1 MGISFCHLFINLF
14 LFYSICLVVQ
24 IKGEFLEDQGDQ
36 KDQEFQGDQEFLE
49 DQKNQEFLEMSLIE
63 HITELRKRLLWS
75 FLYVIIIFVFC
86 FYFAD
91 ILFAFLARPLVNL
104 MDLEKGQG
112 FIYTALQEA
121 FFTELKIA
129 FFFSLFFAFPLI
141 AIQIW
146 KFIAPG
152 LYKNEKKAFLP
163 FLIAT
168 PILFFAG
175 GAMVYYLISPIAWK
189 FFMSYQNLNSSGV
202 PIRLEAKMGEYLSL
216 MMRFIF
222 AFGLAFQLPVV
233 LGLMAK
239 VGIVDYRSLKK
250 FRKYAI
256 VMAFLAAA
264 FLTPP
269 DPFSQISL
277 ALPIIFLYEISI
289 YIAKIIQKNK
299 EKNDA

>member
-1 MGISFCHLFINLF
+1 MT
-14 LFYSICLVVQ
+14 
-24 IKGEFLEDQGDQ
+24 
-36 KDQEFQGDQEFLE
+36 
-49 DQKNQEFLEMSLIE
+49 NQEFKEMSLID
-63 HITELRKRLLWS
+63 HLTELRKRLLWS
-75 FLYVIIIFVFC
+75 FVYIIIIFIVC
-86 FYFAD
+86 FYFATD
-91 ILFAFLARPLVNL
+91 LFYFLAKPLVNL
-104 MDLEKGQG
+104 LQTDKGQG

-129 FFFSLFFAFPLI
+129 FFFALFFAFPLI

-152 LYKNEKKAFLP
+152 LYKNEKNAFLP

-175 GAMVYYLISPIAWK
+175 GAMVYYLIAPIAWN
-189 FFMSYQNLNSSGV
+189 FFLSYQNMSDSGV

-239 VGIVDYRSLKK
+239 VGIVNHTSLKK

-256 VMAFLAAA
+256 VIAFLAAA

-269 DPFSQISL
+269 DPFSQLSL
-277 ALPIIFLYEISI
+277 ALPIVVLYEISI
-289 YIAKIIQKNK
+289 YIAKLIQKNK
-299 EKNDA
+299 DDN

>member
-1 MGISFCHLFINLF
+1 MTNNNL
-14 LFYSICLVVQ
+14 
-24 IKGEFLEDQGDQ
+24 E
-36 KDQEFQGDQEFLE
+36 
-49 DQKNQEFLEMSLIE
+49 EMSLIE
-63 HITELRKRLLWS
+63 HLTELRKRLLWS
-75 FLYVIIIFVFC
+75 FLYILIVFIIW
-86 FYFAD
+86 FYFAE
-91 ILFAFLARPLVNL
+91 ILFAFLAFPLVNL
-104 MDLEKGQG
+104 LDTENGQG

-129 FFFSLFFAFPLI
+129 FFFALFFSFPLI

-152 LYKNEKKAFLP
+152 LYTKEKKAFLP

-175 GAMVYYLISPIAWK
+175 GSMVYYVIAPLAWK
-189 FFMSYQNLNSSGV
+189 FFLSYQNLNTSGV

-222 AFGLAFQLPVV
+222 AFGLAFQLPVI
-233 LGLMAK
+233 LGLLAK
-239 VGIVDYRSLKK
+239 VGIVEYQTLKN

-256 VMAFLAAA
+256 VIAFLSAA

-277 ALPIIFLYEISI
+277 ALPIIILYEVSI
-289 YIAKIIQKNK
+289 YIAKIIQKNRK
-299 EKNDA
+299 EQDKDNEDA

>member
-1 MGISFCHLFINLF
+1 MSNNNF
-14 LFYSICLVVQ
+14 
-24 IKGEFLEDQGDQ
+24 E
-36 KDQEFQGDQEFLE
+36 
-49 DQKNQEFLEMSLIE
+49 EMSLID

-75 FLYVIIIFVFC
+75 FLYIIIIFIIC
-86 FYFAD
+86 FYFANQ
-91 ILFAFLARPLVNL
+91 LFLFLAAPLVNL
-104 MDLEKGQG
+104 LDIKNGQG

-129 FFFSLFFAFPLI
+129 LFFALFFSFPLI
-141 AIQIW
+141 SIQIW

-152 LYKNEKKAFLP
+152 LYKKEKKAFLP
-163 FLIAT
+163 FLVAT

-175 GAMVYYLISPIAWK
+175 GSMVYYLISPIAWK
-189 FFMSYQNLNSSGV
+189 FFLSYQNINSSGV

-233 LGLMAK
+233 LGLLAK
-239 VGIVDYRSLKK
+239 VNLVTHTSLKK

-277 ALPIIFLYEISI
+277 ALPIIILYEISI
-289 YIAKIIQKNK
+289 YIAKIIQRNK
-299 EKNDA
+299 HDNEEDNDNNENTL

>member
-1 MGISFCHLFINLF
+1 MN
-14 LFYSICLVVQ
+14 
-24 IKGEFLEDQGDQ
+24 
-36 KDQEFQGDQEFLE
+36 
-49 DQKNQEFLEMSLIE
+49 NQEFKEMSLID
-63 HITELRKRLLWS
+63 HLTELRKRLLWS
-75 FLYVIIIFVFC
+75 FIYIIIIFVIC
-86 FYFAD
+86 FYFASD
-91 ILFAFLARPLVNL
+91 LFYFLAKPLVSL
-104 MDLEKGQG
+104 LQTDKGQG

-129 FFFSLFFAFPLI
+129 FFFALFFAFPLI

-146 KFIAPG
+146 KFVAPG
-152 LYKNEKKAFLP
+152 LYKHEKNAFLP
-163 FLIAT
+163 FLMAT

-175 GAMVYYLISPIAWK
+175 GAMVYYLIAPLAWN
-189 FFMSYQNLNSSGV
+189 FFLSYQNMSDSGV

-239 VGIVDYRSLKK
+239 VGIVTYTSLQK

-256 VMAFLAAA
+256 VIAFLSAA

-277 ALPIIFLYEISI
+277 ALPIIILYEISI

-299 EKNDA
+299 KDD

>member
-1 MGISFCHLFINLF
+1 MSESSF
-14 LFYSICLVVQ
+14 
-24 IKGEFLEDQGDQ
+24 K
-36 KDQEFQGDQEFLE
+36 
-49 DQKNQEFLEMSLIE
+49 EMSLID

-75 FLYVIIIFVFC
+75 FVYIILIFIVC

-91 ILFAFLARPLVNL
+91 SLFGFLAAPLVNL
-104 MDLEKGQG
+104 MDTENGQG

-121 FFTELKIA
+121 FFTELKIS
-129 FFFSLFFAFPLI
+129 FFFALFFSFPLI

-152 LYKNEKKAFLP
+152 LYKNEKNAFLP

-175 GAMVYYLISPIAWK
+175 GSLVYYVISPVAWK
-189 FFMSYQNLNSSGV
+189 FFLSYQNLNSSGI

-233 LGLMAK
+233 LGLLAK
-239 VGIVDYRSLKK
+239 AILVTYQKLKK

-256 VMAFLAAA
+256 VMAFLSAA

-277 ALPIIFLYEISI
+277 ALPIIILYEISI

-299 EKNDA
+299 KNNIKDND

>member
-1 MGISFCHLFINLF
+1 MNT
-14 LFYSICLVVQ
+14 
-24 IKGEFLEDQGDQ
+24 
-36 KDQEFQGDQEFLE
+36 
-49 DQKNQEFLEMSLIE
+49 KNQLEEMSLID
-63 HITELRKRLLWS
+63 HLTELRKRLLWS
-75 FLYVIIIFVFC
+75 FVYIIIIFCIC
-86 FYFAD
+86 FYFASD
-91 ILFAFLARPLVNL
+91 LFYFLAKPLVSL
-104 MDLEKGQG
+104 LQTDKGQG

-129 FFFSLFFAFPLI
+129 FFFALFFAFPLI

-152 LYKNEKKAFLP
+152 LYKHEKNAFLP

-175 GAMVYYLISPIAWK
+175 GAMVYYLIAPLAWN
-189 FFMSYQNLNSSGV
+189 FFLSYQNMSNSGV

-239 VGIVDYRSLKK
+239 VGIVTHTSLKK

-256 VMAFLAAA
+256 VIAFLSAA

-277 ALPIIFLYEISI
+277 ALPIILLYEISI

-299 EKNDA
+299 NDD

>member
-1 MGISFCHLFINLF
+1 MSSN
-14 LFYSICLVVQ
+14 
-24 IKGEFLEDQGDQ
+24 
-36 KDQEFQGDQEFLE
+36 
-49 DQKNQEFLEMSLIE
+49 NQFEEMSLID
-63 HITELRKRLLWS
+63 HLAELRKRLLWS
-75 FLYVIIIFVFC
+75 FFYIIIIFFIC
-86 FYFAD
+86 FYFASD
-91 ILFAFLARPLVNL
+91 LFYFLAKPLVSL
-104 MDLEKGQG
+104 LQIDKGQG

-152 LYKNEKKAFLP
+152 LFKKEKKAFLP
-163 FLIAT
+163 FLVAT

-175 GAMVYYLISPIAWK
+175 GAMVYYLIAPLAWS
-189 FFMSYQNLNSSGV
+189 FFLSYQNMSDIGV

-222 AFGLAFQLPVV
+222 AFGFAFQLPVV
-233 LGLMAK
+233 LGLLAK
-239 VGIVDYRSLKK
+239 VGIVTYQSLIK
-250 FRKYAI
+250 FRKYAVVI
-256 VMAFLAAA
+256 AFLAAA

-277 ALPIIFLYEISI
+277 ALPIILLYEISI

-299 EKNDA
+299 KDK

>member
-1 MGISFCHLFINLF
+1 MT
-14 LFYSICLVVQ
+14 
-24 IKGEFLEDQGDQ
+24 
-36 KDQEFQGDQEFLE
+36 
-49 DQKNQEFLEMSLIE
+49 NQEFKEMSLID
-63 HITELRKRLLWS
+63 HLTELRKRLLWS
-75 FLYVIIIFVFC
+75 FIYIIIIFVIC
-86 FYFAD
+86 FYFASD
-91 ILFAFLARPLVNL
+91 LFYFLAKPLVSL
-104 MDLEKGQG
+104 LQTDKGQG

-129 FFFSLFFAFPLI
+129 FFFALFFAFPLI

-146 KFIAPG
+146 KFVAPG
-152 LYKNEKKAFLP
+152 LYKHEKNAFLP
-163 FLIAT
+163 FLMAT

-175 GAMVYYLISPIAWK
+175 GAMVYYLIAPLAWN
-189 FFMSYQNLNSSGV
+189 FFLSYQNMSDSGV

-239 VGIVDYRSLKK
+239 VGIVTYTSLQK

-256 VMAFLAAA
+256 VIAFLSAA

-277 ALPIIFLYEISI
+277 ALPIIILYEISI
-289 YIAKIIQKNK
+289 YIAKIIKKNK
-299 EKNDA
+299 KDD

>member
-1 MGISFCHLFINLF
+1 MAKKNL
-14 LFYSICLVVQ
+14 
-24 IKGEFLEDQGDQ
+24 E
-36 KDQEFQGDQEFLE
+36 
-49 DQKNQEFLEMSLIE
+49 EMSLID

-75 FLYVIIIFVFC
+75 IVYIIIIFIIC

-91 ILFAFLARPLVNL
+91 QLFAFLAAPLVNL
-104 MDLEKGQG
+104 LDTDNGQG

-121 FFTELKIA
+121 FFTELKIS
-129 FFFSLFFAFPLI
+129 FFFALFFSFPLI

-152 LYKNEKKAFLP
+152 LFKNEKKAFLP

-175 GAMVYYLISPIAWK
+175 GSMVYYLISPIAWK
-189 FFMSYQNLNSSGV
+189 FFLSYQNLNSTGI

-233 LGLMAK
+233 LGLLAK
-239 VGIVDYRSLKK
+239 ANLVTYLTLKK
-250 FRKYAI
+250 YRKYAI
-256 VMAFLAAA
+256 VIAFLAAA

-277 ALPIIFLYEISI
+277 ALPIIILYEISI
-289 YIAKIIQKNK
+289 YIARLIQRNKTNNSEEDKNI
-299 EKNDA
+299 

>member
-1 MGISFCHLFINLF
+1 MT
-14 LFYSICLVVQ
+14 
-24 IKGEFLEDQGDQ
+24 
-36 KDQEFQGDQEFLE
+36 
-49 DQKNQEFLEMSLIE
+49 NQEFKEMSLID
-63 HITELRKRLLWS
+63 HLTELRKRLLWS
-75 FLYVIIIFVFC
+75 FIYIIIIFVIC
-86 FYFAD
+86 FYFASD
-91 ILFAFLARPLVNL
+91 LFYFLAKPLVSL
-104 MDLEKGQG
+104 LQTDKGQG

-129 FFFSLFFAFPLI
+129 FFFALFFAFPLI

-146 KFIAPG
+146 KFVAPG
-152 LYKNEKKAFLP
+152 LYKHEKNAFLP
-163 FLIAT
+163 FLMAT

-175 GAMVYYLISPIAWK
+175 GAMVYYLIAPLAWN
-189 FFMSYQNLNSSGV
+189 FFLSYQNMSDSGV

-239 VGIVDYRSLKK
+239 VGIVTYTSLQK

-256 VMAFLAAA
+256 VIAFLSAA

-277 ALPIIFLYEISI
+277 ALPIIILYEISI

-299 EKNDA
+299 VDD

>member
-1 MGISFCHLFINLF
+1 MT
-14 LFYSICLVVQ
+14 
-24 IKGEFLEDQGDQ
+24 
-36 KDQEFQGDQEFLE
+36 
-49 DQKNQEFLEMSLIE
+49 NQEFKEMSLID
-63 HITELRKRLLWS
+63 HLTELRKRLLWS
-75 FLYVIIIFVFC
+75 FVYIIIIFIVC
-86 FYFAD
+86 FYFATD
-91 ILFAFLARPLVNL
+91 LFYFLAKPLVNL
-104 MDLEKGQG
+104 LQTDKGQG

-129 FFFSLFFAFPLI
+129 FFFALFFAFPLI

-152 LYKNEKKAFLP
+152 LYKNEKNAFLP

-175 GAMVYYLISPIAWK
+175 GAMVYYLIAPVAWN
-189 FFMSYQNLNSSGV
+189 FFLSYQNMSDSGV

-239 VGIVDYRSLKK
+239 VGIVNHTSLKK

-256 VMAFLAAA
+256 VIAFLAAA

-277 ALPIIFLYEISI
+277 AFPIIILYEISI
-289 YIAKIIQKNK
+289 YIAKLIQKK
-299 EKNDA
+299 KSKD

>member
-1 MGISFCHLFINLF
+1 MNS
-14 LFYSICLVVQ
+14 
-24 IKGEFLEDQGDQ
+24 
-36 KDQEFQGDQEFLE
+36 
-49 DQKNQEFLEMSLIE
+49 KNDKLQEMSLID

-75 FLYVIIIFVFC
+75 FLYLLIVFVIC

-91 ILFAFLARPLVNL
+91 SLFAFLAKPLVNL
-104 MDLEKGQG
+104 LDTESGQG

-129 FFFSLFFAFPLI
+129 FFFALFFSFPLI

-152 LYKNEKKAFLP
+152 LYNKEKKAFLP

-175 GAMVYYLISPIAWK
+175 GSMVYYLIAPLAWK
-189 FFMSYQNLNSSGV
+189 FFLSYQNINSTGI
-202 PIRLEAKMGEYLSL
+202 PIRLEAKMGEYLAL

-233 LGLMAK
+233 ISLLAK
-239 VGIVDYRSLKK
+239 ASLVSYESLKK

-256 VMAFLAAA
+256 VSAFLAAA

-277 ALPIIFLYEISI
+277 ALPIILLYEISI
-289 YIAKIIQKNK
+289 YLAKMI
-299 EKNDA
+299 EKNRDK

>member
-1 MGISFCHLFINLF
+1 MNNP
-14 LFYSICLVVQ
+14 
-24 IKGEFLEDQGDQ
+24 EF
-36 KDQEFQGDQEFLE
+36 K
-49 DQKNQEFLEMSLIE
+49 EMSLID
-63 HITELRKRLLWS
+63 HLTELRKRLLWS
-75 FLYVIIIFVFC
+75 FIYIIIIFLIC
-86 FYFAD
+86 FYFASD
-91 ILFAFLARPLVNL
+91 LFYFLAKPLVNL
-104 MDLEKGQG
+104 LKVDEGQG

-129 FFFSLFFAFPLI
+129 FFFALFFAFPLI

-152 LYKNEKKAFLP
+152 LYRHEKNAFLP

-175 GAMVYYLISPIAWK
+175 GAMVYYLIAPLAWN
-189 FFMSYQNLNSSGV
+189 FFLSYQNMSSAGV

-239 VGIVDYRSLKK
+239 VGIVNHESLKK

-256 VMAFLAAA
+256 VIAFLSAA

-277 ALPIIFLYEISI
+277 ALPIILLYEVSI

-299 EKNDA
+299 QDD

>member
-1 MGISFCHLFINLF
+1 MSKENQLEEMTLIDHL
-14 LFYSICLVVQ
+14 
-24 IKGEFLEDQGDQ
+24 
-36 KDQEFQGDQEFLE
+36 
-49 DQKNQEFLEMSLIE
+49 
-63 HITELRKRLLWS
+63 TELRKRLLWS
-75 FLYVIIIFVFC
+75 FIYIIIIFVIC
-86 FYFAD
+86 FYFD
-91 ILFAFLARPLVNL
+91 SDLFYFLATPLVNL
-104 MDLEKGQG
+104 LQVDKGQG

-129 FFFSLFFAFPLI
+129 FFFALFFAFPLI

-152 LYKNEKKAFLP
+152 LYRHEKNAFLP

-175 GAMVYYLISPIAWK
+175 GAMVYYLIAPLAWN
-189 FFMSYQNLNSSGV
+189 FFLSYQNMSSSGV

-239 VGIVDYRSLKK
+239 VGIVNYQSLKK

-256 VMAFLAAA
+256 VIAFLSAA

-277 ALPIIFLYEISI
+277 ALPIILLYEVSI

-299 EKNDA
+299 QDDQKNKQDD

>member
-1 MGISFCHLFINLF
+1 MTNP
-14 LFYSICLVVQ
+14 
-24 IKGEFLEDQGDQ
+24 EF
-36 KDQEFQGDQEFLE
+36 K
-49 DQKNQEFLEMSLIE
+49 EMSLID
-63 HITELRKRLLWS
+63 HLTELRKRLLWS
-75 FLYVIIIFVFC
+75 FLYIIIIFLIC
-86 FYFAD
+86 FYFASD
-91 ILFAFLARPLVNL
+91 LFYFLAKPLVNL
-104 MDLEKGQG
+104 LSTDKGQG

-152 LYKNEKKAFLP
+152 LYKHEKNAFLP
-163 FLIAT
+163 FLVAT

-175 GAMVYYLISPIAWK
+175 GAMVYYLIAPLAWN
-189 FFMSYQNLNSSGV
+189 FFLSYQNMGDTGV

-239 VGIVDYRSLKK
+239 VGIVDHITLKK

-256 VMAFLAAA
+256 VIAFLSAA

-277 ALPIIFLYEISI
+277 ALPIILLYEISI

-299 EKNDA
+299 RED

>member
-1 MGISFCHLFINLF
+1 MNANNTKLR
-14 LFYSICLVVQ
+14 
-24 IKGEFLEDQGDQ
+24 
-36 KDQEFQGDQEFLE
+36 
-49 DQKNQEFLEMSLIE
+49 EMSLID

-75 FLYVIIIFVFC
+75 FFYIIIVFIIC

-91 ILFAFLARPLVNL
+91 NLFAFLAKPLLNL
-104 MDLEKGQG
+104 MDTEKGQG

-129 FFFSLFFAFPLI
+129 FFFALFFSFPLI

-168 PILFFAG
+168 PVLFFAG
-175 GAMVYYLISPIAWK
+175 GSLVYYLIAPIAWK
-189 FFMSYQNLNSSGV
+189 FFISYQNVNSTGI
-202 PIRLEAKMGEYLSL
+202 PKRLEAKMSEYLSL

-233 LGLMAK
+233 ISLLAK
-239 VGIVDYRSLKK
+239 ANLVTHSTLKK

-256 VMAFLAAA
+256 VIAFLSAA

-277 ALPIIFLYEISI
+277 ALPIILLYEISI
-289 YIAKIIQKNK
+289 YLAKIIQKNK
-299 EKNDA
+299 KD

>member
-1 MGISFCHLFINLF
+1 MKL
-14 LFYSICLVVQ
+14 
-24 IKGEFLEDQGDQ
+24 
-36 KDQEFQGDQEFLE
+36 
-49 DQKNQEFLEMSLIE
+49 KNQKLEEMTLID
-63 HITELRKRLLWS
+63 HLTELRKRLLWS
-75 FLYVIIIFVFC
+75 FFYIIIVFFFC
-86 FYFAD
+86 FYFASE
-91 ILFAFLARPLVNL
+91 LFFFLAQPLVNL
-104 MDLEKGQG
+104 MDTENGQG

-129 FFFSLFFAFPLI
+129 FFFALFFSFPLI

-152 LYKNEKKAFLP
+152 LYKNEKTAFLP
-163 FLIAT
+163 FLFAT

-175 GAMVYYLISPIAWK
+175 GAMVYYFIAPVAWK
-189 FFMSYQNLNSSGV
+189 FFMSYQNLSSTGI
-202 PIRLEAKMGEYLSL
+202 PIRLEAKMGEYLGL

-233 LGLMAK
+233 ITLLAK
-239 VGIVDYRSLKK
+239 ANLVTHESLKK

-256 VMAFLAAA
+256 VIAFLSAA

-289 YIAKIIQKNK
+289 FLVKRIQSNKKNNK
-299 EKNDA
+299 

>member
-1 MGISFCHLFINLF
+1 MT
-14 LFYSICLVVQ
+14 
-24 IKGEFLEDQGDQ
+24 
-36 KDQEFQGDQEFLE
+36 
-49 DQKNQEFLEMSLIE
+49 NQEFKEMSLID
-63 HITELRKRLLWS
+63 HLTELRKRLLWS
-75 FLYVIIIFVFC
+75 FVYIIIIFIAC
-86 FYFAD
+86 FYFASD
-91 ILFAFLARPLVNL
+91 LFYFLAKPLVNL
-104 MDLEKGQG
+104 LQTDKGQG

-129 FFFSLFFAFPLI
+129 FFFALFFAFPLI

-152 LYKNEKKAFLP
+152 LYKNEKNAFLP

-175 GAMVYYLISPIAWK
+175 GAMVYYLIAPLAWN
-189 FFMSYQNLNSSGV
+189 FFLSYQNMSDTGV

-239 VGIVDYRSLKK
+239 VGIVNHTSLKK

-256 VMAFLAAA
+256 VIAFLAAA

-277 ALPIIFLYEISI
+277 ALPIILLYEVSI

-299 EKNDA
+299 RED

>member
-1 MGISFCHLFINLF
+1 MDDSK
-14 LFYSICLVVQ
+14 S
-24 IKGEFLEDQGDQ
+24 KP
-36 KDQEFQGDQEFLE
+36 K
-49 DQKNQEFLEMSLIE
+49 EMSLID

-75 FLYVIIIFVFC
+75 FVYLIIIFIIC
-86 FYFAD
+86 FYFAEN
-91 ILFAFLARPLVNL
+91 LFAFLARPLV
-104 MDLEKGQG
+104 DLLDTDNGQG

-121 FFTELKIA
+121 FFTELRIA
-129 FFFSLFFAFPLI
+129 FFFALFFSFPLI

-146 KFIAPG
+146 KFLAPG
-152 LYKNEKKAFLP
+152 LYNNERKAFLP

-168 PILFFAG
+168 PVLFFAG
-175 GAMVYYLISPIAWK
+175 GSMVYYLIAPVAWK
-189 FFMSYQNLNSSGV
+189 FFLSYQNMNSTGI
-202 PIRLEAKMGEYLSL
+202 PIRLEAKMGEYLNL

-233 LGLMAK
+233 ITLLAK
-239 VGIVDYRSLKK
+239 AKLVTYETLRK

-256 VMAFLAAA
+256 VIAFLAAA

-289 YIAKIIQKNK
+289 YLAKIIEKNK
-299 EKNDA
+299 NE

>member
-1 MGISFCHLFINLF
+1 M
-14 LFYSICLVVQ
+14 
-24 IKGEFLEDQGDQ
+24 K
-36 KDQEFQGDQEFLE
+36 K
-49 DQKNQEFLEMSLIE
+49 KMNQSKTKLQEMSLID

-75 FLYVIIIFVFC
+75 FLYIILIFIIC

-91 ILFAFLARPLVNL
+91 DLFAFLAKPLVNL
-104 MDLEKGQG
+104 MDTENGQG

-129 FFFSLFFAFPLI
+129 FFFALFFAFPLI

-152 LYKNEKKAFLP
+152 LYKNEKNAFLP
-163 FLIAT
+163 FLFAT

-175 GAMVYYLISPIAWK
+175 GAMVYYFIAPIAWK
-189 FFMSYQNLNSSGV
+189 FFLSYQNMNSSGI
-202 PIRLEAKMGEYLSL
+202 PIRLEAKMGEYLAL

-233 LGLMAK
+233 ITLLAK
-239 VGIVDYRSLKK
+239 ANLVSYLSLKK

-256 VMAFLAAA
+256 VIAFLSAA

-277 ALPIIFLYEISI
+277 ALPIIILYEISI
-289 YIAKIIQKNK
+289 YLAKIIQKNNK
-299 EKNDA
+299 KND

>member
-1 MGISFCHLFINLF
+1 MTNNNL
-14 LFYSICLVVQ
+14 
-24 IKGEFLEDQGDQ
+24 E
-36 KDQEFQGDQEFLE
+36 
-49 DQKNQEFLEMSLIE
+49 EMSLIE
-63 HITELRKRLLWS
+63 HLTELRKRLLWS
-75 FLYVIIIFVFC
+75 FLYILIVFVIC
-86 FYFAD
+86 FYFAEK
-91 ILFAFLARPLVNL
+91 LFSFLAFPLVNL
-104 MDLEKGQG
+104 LDTENGQG

-129 FFFSLFFAFPLI
+129 FFFALFFSFPLI

-152 LYKNEKKAFLP
+152 LYTKEKRAFLP

-175 GAMVYYLISPIAWK
+175 GSMVYYIIAPLAWK
-189 FFMSYQNLNSSGV
+189 FFLSYQNLNTSGV

-239 VGIVDYRSLKK
+239 ANLVTYTSLKK

-256 VMAFLAAA
+256 VMAFLSAA

-289 YIAKIIQKNK
+289 YIAKIIQKNRK
-299 EKNDA
+299 EQDKENEDA

>member
-1 MGISFCHLFINLF
+1 MNKQNL
-14 LFYSICLVVQ
+14 
-24 IKGEFLEDQGDQ
+24 E
-36 KDQEFQGDQEFLE
+36 
-49 DQKNQEFLEMSLIE
+49 EMSLID
-63 HITELRKRLLWS
+63 HITELRKRLIWS
-75 FLYVIIIFVFC
+75 FVYILIVFVIC

-91 ILFAFLARPLVNL
+91 ELFSFLAYPLIKLLDIEN
-104 MDLEKGQG
+104 GQG

-129 FFFSLFFAFPLI
+129 FFFALFFSFPLVSM
-141 AIQIW
+141 QIW

-163 FLIAT
+163 FLVAT
-168 PILFFAG
+168 PVLFFAG
-175 GAMVYYLISPIAWK
+175 GSMVYYLIAPLAWK
-189 FFMSYQNLNSSGV
+189 FFLSYQNLNSSGI

-233 LGLMAK
+233 LGLLAK
-239 VGIVDYRSLKK
+239 ANLVSYISLKK
-250 FRKYAI
+250 FRKYAVVI
-256 VMAFLAAA
+256 AFLAAA

-277 ALPIIFLYEISI
+277 ALPIIILYEISI
-289 YIAKIIQKNK
+289 FIAKRIQKNQK
-299 EKNDA
+299 TNNESNNEDNN

>member
-1 MGISFCHLFINLF
+1 MNA
-14 LFYSICLVVQ
+14 
-24 IKGEFLEDQGDQ
+24 
-36 KDQEFQGDQEFLE
+36 
-49 DQKNQEFLEMSLIE
+49 KNQLEEMSLID
-63 HITELRKRLLWS
+63 HLTELRKRLLWS
-75 FLYVIIIFVFC
+75 FIYIISIFCVC
-86 FYFAD
+86 FYFAGD
-91 ILFAFLARPLVNL
+91 LFYFLAKPLVNL
-104 MDLEKGQG
+104 LNVEEGQG

-129 FFFSLFFAFPLI
+129 FFFALFFAFPLI

-152 LYKNEKKAFLP
+152 LYKHEKNAFLP

-175 GAMVYYLISPIAWK
+175 GAMVYYLIAPLAWN
-189 FFMSYQNLNSSGV
+189 FFLSYQNMGSSGV

-222 AFGLAFQLPVV
+222 AFGLAFQLPVA

-239 VGIVDYRSLKK
+239 VGIVTHTSLKK

-256 VMAFLAAA
+256 VIAFLAAA

-277 ALPIIFLYEISI
+277 ALPIILLYEISI

-299 EKNDA
+299 SDD

>member
-1 MGISFCHLFINLF
+1 MT
-14 LFYSICLVVQ
+14 
-24 IKGEFLEDQGDQ
+24 ED
-36 KDQEFQGDQEFLE
+36 KFE
-49 DQKNQEFLEMSLIE
+49 EMSLIE
-63 HITELRKRLLWS
+63 HLTELRKRLLWS
-75 FLYVIIIFVFC
+75 FLYILIIFLIC
-86 FYFAD
+86 FYYAD
-91 ILFAFLARPLVNL
+91 ELFSFLAKPLV
-104 MDLEKGQG
+104 DLLDTDNGQG

-129 FFFSLFFAFPLI
+129 FFFALFFAFPLI

-146 KFIAPG
+146 RFIAPG
-152 LYKNEKKAFLP
+152 LYKKEKRAFLP
-163 FLIAT
+163 YLIAT

-175 GAMVYYLISPIAWK
+175 GSMVYYIISPIAWS
-189 FFMSYQNLNSSGV
+189 FFLSYQNIDTGGV

-233 LGLMAK
+233 LSLMAR
-239 VGIVDYRSLKK
+239 VGIVTHESLKK

-256 VMAFLAAA
+256 VIAFLAAA

-277 ALPIIFLYEISI
+277 ALPIIILYEISI
-289 YIAKIIQKNK
+289 YIAKLIQKK
-299 EKNDA
+299 KDDE

>member
-1 MGISFCHLFINLF
+1 MSL
-14 LFYSICLVVQ
+14 
-24 IKGEFLEDQGDQ
+24 
-36 KDQEFQGDQEFLE
+36 
-49 DQKNQEFLEMSLIE
+49 KNSNFKEMSLID
-63 HITELRKRLLWS
+63 HLVELRKRLLWS
-75 FLYVIIIFVFC
+75 FVYLIIIFIIC

-91 ILFAFLARPLVNL
+91 TLFSFLAQPLVDL
-104 MDLEKGQG
+104 MDTESGQG

-129 FFFSLFFAFPLI
+129 FFFALFFSFPLI

-152 LYKNEKKAFLP
+152 LYSNEKKAFLP
-163 FLIAT
+163 FLLAT

-175 GAMVYYLISPIAWK
+175 GSMVYYLIAPIAWK
-189 FFMSYQNLNSSGV
+189 FFLSYQNLNSSGI

-216 MMRFIF
+216 MMQFIF

-233 LGLMAK
+233 LSLLAK
-239 VGIVDYRSLKK
+239 ANIVNYIALKK

-256 VMAFLAAA
+256 VIAFLSAA

-277 ALPIIFLYEISI
+277 ALPIILLYEISI
-289 YIAKIIQKNK
+289 FLAKIIYKNK
-299 EKNDA
+299 KD

>member
-1 MGISFCHLFINLF
+1 M
-14 LFYSICLVVQ
+14 
-24 IKGEFLEDQGDQ
+24 
-36 KDQEFQGDQEFLE
+36 KDDNFEQ
-49 DQKNQEFLEMSLIE
+49 MSLID

-75 FLYVIIIFVFC
+75 FLYILVIFILC
-86 FYFAD
+86 FYFANE
-91 ILFAFLARPLVNL
+91 LFGFLASPLVKL
-104 MDLEKGQG
+104 MDTDNGQG

-129 FFFSLFFAFPLI
+129 FFFALFFSFPLI

-152 LYKNEKKAFLP
+152 LYKSEKNAFLP
-163 FLIAT
+163 FLVAT

-175 GAMVYYLISPIAWK
+175 GSMVYYIISPVAWK
-189 FFMSYQNLNSSGV
+189 FFLSYQNLNSTGI

-239 VGIVDYRSLKK
+239 ANLVTHIALKK

-256 VMAFLAAA
+256 VIAFLAAA

-277 ALPIIFLYEISI
+277 ALPIIILYEISI
-289 YIAKIIQKNK
+289 LIAKIIQKNK
-299 EKNDA
+299 KKDKE

>member
-1 MGISFCHLFINLF
+1 MKLFDNN
-14 LFYSICLVVQ
+14 S
-24 IKGEFLEDQGDQ
+24 
-36 KDQEFQGDQEFLE
+36 
-49 DQKNQEFLEMSLIE
+49 
-63 HITELRKRLLWS
+63 
-75 FLYVIIIFVFC
+75 
-86 FYFAD
+86 
-91 ILFAFLARPLVNL
+91 
-104 MDLEKGQG
+104 GQG

-129 FFFSLFFAFPLI
+129 FFFALFFAFPLI

-152 LYKNEKKAFLP
+152 LYRHEKNAFLP
-163 FLIAT
+163 FLVAT

-175 GAMVYYLISPIAWK
+175 GAMVYYLIAPLAWN
-189 FFMSYQNLNSSGV
+189 FFLSYQNMSSSGV

-239 VGIVDYRSLKK
+239 VGIVTYQSLKK

-256 VMAFLAAA
+256 VIAFLSAA

-277 ALPIIFLYEISI
+277 ALPIILLYEVSI

-299 EKNDA
+299 QED